1 MIITRKI
8 KKHLVLLTLLIILSL
23 MAFFS
28 VAGVYA
34 SQSRVIDNAGLLT
47 SDQRSALETQVNKAI
62 SVMNMDLVVLTIDD
76 AEGKTSAAYADDY
89 YDYNGY
95 GTGSNKSG
103 ALILI
108 DMDNRQIYISTTGE
122 MINRLSDSDIESVI
136 DSGYSRLKSG
146 DYYGCLT
153 KCVKSLEDKGRGNYI
168 SVMEWV
174 ISAAIAIG
182 CGLLACLFVVR
193 SYKMKINKDTYPYR
207 ENSTLNLETNE
218 DAFVNTVVTTRR
230 IETNTGGGGGGS
242 THVGSSGTS
251 HGGGGRGF

>member
-1 MIITRKI
+1 
-8 KKHLVLLTLLIILSL
+8 
-23 MAFFS
+23 
-28 VAGVYA
+28 
-34 SQSRVIDNAGLLT
+34 
-47 SDQRSALETQVNKAI
+47 
-62 SVMNMDLVVLTIDD
+62 MNMDLVVLTIDD

-95 GTGSNKSG
+95 GIGSDKSG

>member
-168 SVMEWV
+168 SVMKQQDKV
-174 ISAAIAIG
+174 IDR
-182 CGLLACLFVVR
+182 L
-193 SYKMKINKDTYPYR
+193 
-207 ENSTLNLETNE
+207 STLEGIWQEYQVYNRDEMNYADDKVTLHFE
-218 DAFVNTVVTTRR
+218 DDDKEQGDNT
-230 IETNTGGGGGGS
+230 IE
-242 THVGSSGTS
+242 
-251 HGGGGRGF
+251 